1 MKLRNLIP
9 RFGMRTLIVVLTLVA
24 FWMGAIGRRIAAVNA
39 ERRCIVEMEASGAH
53 FLMQSYSLGELT
65 RADWLVHWPTIWL
78 KGESALQRYKHL
90 DVSWKR
96 GITPDFEFVHQFSR
110 LEHLWI
116 GFDTTPKNGFVP
128 LQSHPLLCE
137 VSLDGEYQMSETEVR
152 QLLEIPK
159 IAVINFFYP
168 QTASVESFYE
178 LKKHD
183 IEITHGGLR
192 GTTREKDYAHY
203 NSIDYELDMEKSH
216 CNLLIDRDGKLC
228 MTGEFNATSHELH
241 PDDPTCWSM
250 PCFELKGKWLE
261 AQIAQESQTIT
272 EWGNIYDGLHEAPLD
287 NVLELKSFD
296 GTQVQMRWDGRTD
309 GVSAMKQ
316 DFYLDAKVVCDSVSV
331 HAPAEYSRQEVE
343 DFSAENC
350 IAIARKQMAAH
361 FDLSC
366 FQTPR
371 LKRRFPFCVVFELKK
386 PGNWILK
393 KP

>member
-1 MKLRNLIP
+1 
-9 RFGMRTLIVVLTLVA
+9 MRTLIVVLTLVA

-183 IEITHGGLR
+183 IEIT
-192 GTTREKDYAHY
+192 
-203 NSIDYELDMEKSH
+203 
-216 CNLLIDRDGKLC
+216 
-228 MTGEFNATSHELH
+228 GEFNATSHELH